1 MNTIGQKNIEQFAAA
16 SFKRA
21 HGEEQKQM
29 RITQFLDTAGELY
42 DTCGYENVSLTL
54 ISQKLN
60 FHRNNVYNYFH
71 CKEDLFLA
79 LLLRDLNEAIADAI
93 NTFNTNVQA
102 EEFASE
108 MTKLLLRHQRLLD
121 LFALANT
128 TMLAAASPYAH
139 KYFIN
144 EIKNIQDKL
153 VQHLDE
159 NNILAISNEKII
171 ALFRDINHFAT
182 GIYPNT
188 IEYKERHHIPCYP
201 DLGYGNISFQSIVK
215 RFIKEIAI

>member
-1 MNTIGQKNIEQFAAA
+1 MKLIKY
-16 SFKRA
+16 KR
-21 HGEEQKQM
+21 K
-29 RITQFLDTAGELY
+29 T
-42 DTCGYENVSLTL
+42 
-54 ISQKLN
+54 LN
-60 FHRNNVYNYFH
+60 F
-71 CKEDLFLA
+71 LFPE
-79 LLLRDLNEAIADAI
+79 NFQFDAI
-93 NTFNTNVQA
+93 NTFNTSMQA
-102 EEFASE
+102 EEFASD

-128 TMLAAASPYAH
+128 TMLTAASPYAH

-144 EIKNIQDKL
+144 EVKNIQDKL

-159 NNILAISNEKII
+159 NNILDISNEKII

-182 GIYPNT
+182 GIYPST
-188 IEYKERHHIPCYP
+188 IQYKERHHIPCYP